1 MDFLI
6 RRKVLISMLFIGL
19 SLMGYV
25 SYKNLSVE
33 LFPNAELPIL
43 YVQVN
48 SFTES
53 DPKYLEN
60 QVVVPLE
67 GTIGTMEGIERIE
80 SFINP
85 QQASILVTF
94 KKNVN
99 FKYAYLRLQ
108 EKIDNIKSSLPENF
122 IVTVTKIDLQQLTN
136 QFMELQIRGSGGVDR
151 VRNFADLK
159 IKPKLENI
167 DGIAGVNIFGG
178 RQKTIEIQLDMN
190 ALEAYN
196 ISTSQI
202 RGALNQNA
210 RNRTFVGFLHES
222 EKKHFVHVSA
232 EYNKISDIENIVLA
246 AGPILLRDVAKV
258 FFGVKETS
266 TLSRVNGKDAVTV
279 LLVNDAQANLIDL
292 SKSTREEI
300 EEINKNLKAAD
311 IEIVI
316 QNDAA
321 EVMEKNIN
329 QIINLAIVGGLM
341 AVLLLWIF
349 LKNIRIVS
357 FIAISIPI
365 SVYAAFNFF
374 YWNDIT
380 LNTLTL
386 VGIALAIGMLLDNS
400 VVVLENVYRLFS
412 NGRSSDESVVLGTK
426 EVQRPIIAATLTSIT
441 VFLPFVFSS
450 NFLIKLLGK
459 HIGVS
464 IISTLIVSLF
474 VALLLIPMATHFLL
488 NRKNKKTIFFE
499 KVTISN
505 RIVQI
510 YILLLKACM
519 RYPIRTIV
527 GALVIFFVAIF
538 ISLAISMNSLS
549 EPESNQ
555 FQIYVTMPAGSTLD
569 ATDKVVQEVENRIG
583 DFDEK
588 KDLICKIQE
597 EEAIITVQLI
607 DELEKKSDR
616 NLGEIKDDV
625 EEKIKGVS
633 GAEIGMEP
641 PPASRSF
648 RGSSNNPGE
657 AFQRILGIG
666 SNRERVIIKGQDFE
680 AMLGVAEDIR
690 YYFDNLESMRTV
702 SISVSDNQPE
712 VQLHFNSLLMASYG
726 ISLQNVATELNSF
739 SKEFTSGLKFNFDNE
754 EYDIIIKEEQKEDV
768 DEDKN
773 NEKTIHDLRTL
784 QIRDQS
790 NGQHD
795 LQAISDIVF
804 SKGVFWINRV
814 NQEKQIELNY
824 TFVRAAEESK
834 ELLKSYRLEIDQ
846 IISSYNLPSGIAIE
860 VIHEENELKD
870 FKWLILASFIL
881 IFMIL
886 AAVFESLSTPFVL
899 MFSIPLAA
907 IGSML
912 ALIIT
917 GNSLLSANTLTGFL
931 ILLGIVVNNG
941 IILIDFSNLL
951 IKKGY
956 RRSRALIVA
965 GISRVRP
972 ILITAITTIV
982 AMFPLAMGKAEYVSI
997 IGAPFAIT
1005 VIGGLAVST
1014 ILTLIFIPTFYLGLE
1029 NAIAWVKSL
1038 DWKIRLLQVFVFII
1052 GTSLIYLRVSSTL
1065 WQILLFVLLILL
1077 VPGITWFVTSSLK
1090 MARAEVIPAT
1100 DSLKIVIQNLVKI
1113 YDRDSRFKREWKGGQ
1128 KIRERAGLQK
1138 QYKNFRDFY
1147 DLYWQILLF
1156 GFLIYFTYFYL
1167 QRGFWV
1173 LFFSI
1178 IVYLNVFLLY
1188 RPLSMFLK
1196 DKAASL
1202 PSRFLNRL
1210 EKVLYKL
1217 LFWGIPLINIYY
1229 FSTSWDTLGIV
1240 IAVGILWY
1248 LAIIIY
1254 SIAQELYQKDVKIE
1268 QISGTFGTIR
1278 RDFLRL
1284 VKRIPVIGKRNQPFK
1299 ALSGVSL
1306 EIGTGMFGLLGP
1318 NGAGKSTLMRIV
1330 CGILDQ
1336 SYGKIWINGI
1346 DTEMQREELQGLI
1359 GYLPQEFG
1367 SYEKMTAF
1375 EFLDYQAILKGIN
1388 DHKIR
1393 KKRLDY
1399 VLSSVHMLHRA
1410 NEKIESFS
1418 GGMKQRIGIAQILL
1432 HLPRI
1437 LVVDEPTAGLDPRER
1452 IRFRNLLVE
1461 LSRERIVLF
1470 STHIIEDISS
1480 SCKTVAVINK
1490 GKLNYTGTPTDM
1502 VDLARGLVWQ
1512 FRLPANEFEQ
1522 LLGKELIVHHM
1533 REGDEVRVRMISSTK
1548 PKENAEMATPLLE
1561 DAYLCLLNDIKVGNS
1576 D

>member
-1 MDFLI
+1 MNFLI
-6 RRKVLISMLFIGL
+6 HRKVLISMLFIGL

-53 DPKYLEN
+53 DPTYMEN

-67 GTIGTMEGIERIE
+67 GTIGTMEGVENIE

-108 EKIDNIKSSLPENF
+108 EKINNIKSSLPENF
-122 IVTVTKIDLQQLTN
+122 IVTVTKIDLQQMAN

-151 VRNFADLK
+151 VRSFADLK

-167 DGIAGVNIFGG
+167 DGVAGVNIFGG

-196 ISTSQI
+196 ISPSQI
-202 RGALNQNA
+202 RAALNQNS

-222 EKKHFVHVSA
+222 QKKYFVHVSA
-232 EYNKISDIENIVLA
+232 EYSKISDIENIVLA
-246 AGPILLRDVAKV
+246 PGPILLRDVAKV
-258 FFGVKETS
+258 FFGVKEMS

-279 LLVNDAQANLIDL
+279 LLVNDSQANLIDL
-292 SKSTREEI
+292 SKNTREVIKEL
-300 EEINKNLKAAD
+300 NKNLQAAD
-311 IEIVI
+311 IEIII

-321 EVMEKNIN
+321 ELMEKNIN
-329 QIINLAIVGGLM
+329 QIINLAIIGGVL
-341 AVLLLWIF
+341 AVFLLWIF
-349 LKNIRIVS
+349 LKNLRIVS

-400 VVVLENVYRLFS
+400 VVVLENIYRLFS
-412 NGRSSDESVVLGTK
+412 NGYSRDEAVVKGTK

-464 IISTLIVSLF
+464 IISTLFVSLF

-488 NRKNKKTIFFE
+488 NRKNKETVFFE
-499 KVTISN
+499 KVTINS
-505 RIVQI
+505 RIIQI

-519 RYPIRTIV
+519 RYPARTII
-527 GALVIFFVAIF
+527 GALVVFFLAIF

-549 EPESNQ
+549 EAENNQ
-555 FQIYVTMPAGSTLD
+555 FQVYVTMPAGSTLD
-569 ATDKVVQEVENRIG
+569 ATDKVVIEVENQIG
-583 DFDEK
+583 EFDEK

-597 EEAIITVQLI
+597 EEAILTIQLI
-607 DELEKKSDR
+607 DDLDKKSDR
-616 NLGEIKDDV
+616 NLGEIKSDIEDKV
-625 EEKIKGVS
+625 KNIS
-633 GAEIGMEP
+633 GAEISMEP

-648 RGSSNNPGE
+648 RGPSNNTGE

-666 SNRERVIIKGQDFE
+666 SNRERVLIKGQDFE
-680 AMLGVAEDIR
+680 TMRGVAEDIR
-690 YYFDNLESMRTV
+690 YYFDNLESMRSVT
-702 SISVSDNQPE
+702 INVSDNQPE

-726 ISLQNVATELNSF
+726 ISLQNIATELNSF
-739 SKEFTSGLKFNFDNE
+739 SQEFTSGMKFNFDNE
-754 EYDIIIKEEQKEDV
+754 EYDIIIKEERLDKE
-768 DEDKN
+768 EEKK
-773 NEKTIHDLRTL
+773 EKTVHDLRTL
-784 QIRDQS
+784 QIKDQNS
-790 NGQHD
+790 GQHD
-795 LQAISDIVF
+795 LQTISDIVF

-814 NQEKQIELNY
+814 NQEKQIEINY

-834 ELLKSYRLEIDQ
+834 DLLESYRLEIDQ
-846 IISSYNLPSGIAIE
+846 IIAGYNLPSGIAVE
-860 VIHEENELKD
+860 VFHEENELKD

-917 GNSLLSANTLTGFL
+917 GNTLLSANTLTGFL

-941 IILIDFSNLL
+941 IILIDFANLL
-951 IKKGY
+951 QKRGY
-956 RRSRALIVA
+956 RKSRALMVA
-965 GISRVRP
+965 GVSRVRP

-1014 ILTLIFIPTFYLGLE
+1014 ILTLVFIPTFYLGLE
-1029 NAIAWVKSL
+1029 NAVTWMRNL
-1038 DWKIRLLQVFVFII
+1038 NWKIKFLQAAIFITGVI
-1052 GTSLIYLRVSSTL
+1052 LIYLKITTTL
-1065 WQILLFVLLILL
+1065 WQMLLFILL
-1077 VPGITWFVTSSLK
+1077 VILVPGLTWFISSSLK
-1090 MARAEVIPAT
+1090 MARAEVIPEK
-1100 DSLKIVIQNLVKI
+1100 DSITIVIQNLVKI

-1128 KIRERAGLQK
+1128 KIREKAGLKK
-1138 QYKNFRDFY
+1138 QYKSFRDFY
-1147 DLYWQILLF
+1147 DLYWQVLLF

-1167 QRGFWV
+1167 QKGFWV
-1173 LFFSI
+1173 LFLSI
-1178 IVYLNVFLLY
+1178 IDYIFVFLLY
-1188 RPLSMFLK
+1188 HPISELLK
-1196 DKAASL
+1196 NKAASSSSKFYL
-1202 PSRFLNRL
+1202 RL
-1210 EKVLYKL
+1210 EKILYKL
-1217 LFWGIPLINIYY
+1217 LFWGIPLLNIYF
-1229 FSTSWDTLGIV
+1229 FSQTWDTIGIV
-1240 IAVGILWY
+1240 ITVGILWY
-1248 LAIIIY
+1248 LALIIY
-1254 SIAQELYQKDVKIE
+1254 SISQTLYTKDVRIE
-1268 QISGTFGTIR
+1268 QITGKFGNIR
-1278 RDFLRL
+1278 RDLLRI
-1284 VKRIPVIGKRNQPFK
+1284 VKRIPIIGKKNQPFK

-1318 NGAGKSTLMRIV
+1318 NGAGKSTLMRII

-1346 DTEMQREELQGLI
+1346 DTEKQREELQGLI

-1367 SYEKMTAF
+1367 TYEKMTAL
-1375 EFLDYQAILKGIN
+1375 EFLDYQAILKGIK
-1388 DHKIR
+1388 DYKIR
-1393 KKRLDY
+1393 RERLEY
-1399 VLSSVHMLHRA
+1399 VLKSVHMFHRA
-1410 NEKIESFS
+1410 NEKIESYS

-1480 SCKTVAVINK
+1480 SCKNVAVINK
-1490 GKLNYTGTPTDM
+1490 GLLSYTGTPSEM
-1502 VDLARGLVWQ
+1502 VNLARGLVWQ
-1512 FRLPANEFEQ
+1512 FRLPVEEFNQ
-1522 LLGKELIVHHM
+1522 IMGKELIVHHM
-1533 REGDEVRVRMISSTK
+1533 QEGDEVRVRIISSSK
-1548 PKENAEMATPLLE
+1548 PRENAESATPLLE
-1561 DAYLCLLNDIKVGNS
+1561 DAYLCLLNDIKVK
-1576 D
+1576 